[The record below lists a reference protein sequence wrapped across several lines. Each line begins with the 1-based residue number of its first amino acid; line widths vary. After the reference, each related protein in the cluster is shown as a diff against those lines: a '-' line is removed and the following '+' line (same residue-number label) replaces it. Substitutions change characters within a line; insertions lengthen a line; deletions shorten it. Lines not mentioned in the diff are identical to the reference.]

1 MHAITEEDVSVGLTC
16 SDAERQEC
24 DDGDVFADLVNTH
37 VESDSDDRQDET
49 DETDRNEGLSR
60 REPRLIR

>member
-1 MHAITEEDVSVGLTC
+1 MYTSCTC
-16 SDAERQEC
+16 SDAEAEKR

-49 DETDRNEGLSR
+49 DETDRDEGLSR
-60 REPRLIR
+60 REPRLIRWRE